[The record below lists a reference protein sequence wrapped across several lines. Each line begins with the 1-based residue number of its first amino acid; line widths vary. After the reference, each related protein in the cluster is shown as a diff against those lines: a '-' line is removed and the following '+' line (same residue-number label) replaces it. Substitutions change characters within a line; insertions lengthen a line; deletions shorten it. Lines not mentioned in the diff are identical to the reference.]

1 MAEIQIGTVE
11 APLNR
16 QMLLSAAFGLVL
28 RAGAVGLLAER
39 DRIEHLD
46 VELLRDIA
54 RAAAAQ
60 GIGTEAALALLQGGD
75 LAPARLAT
83 LIARLDDALSQS
95 PMPDRELRE
104 LRRTFELDQL
114 ADLLGTSPVSLRR
127 YLGGTRTVPDGVAAR
142 AHWLA
147 LVVADLAGSYN
158 LIGVRRWFERPRAQ
172 LGGRSPRQALG
183 DGWTPDQ
190 PSAGDVRDLAAALV
204 GAAAA
209 T

>member
-1 MAEIQIGTVE
+1 MADIQIASVD

-16 QMLLSAAFGLVL
+16 QKLLSAAFGLVL
-28 RAGAVGLLAER
+28 RASAVGLLADRE
-39 DRIEHLD
+39 RIEHLD
-46 VELLRDIA
+46 VELLREIA

-60 GIGTEAALALLQGGD
+60 GIGMDAALALLQRD
-75 LAPARLAT
+75 LPPARLAT

-104 LRRTFELDQL
+104 LRRTFELDQM

-158 LIGVRRWFERPRAQ
+158 LIGVRRWFDRPRAQ

-183 DGWTPDQ
+183 DSWMPDQ

>member
-1 MAEIQIGTVE
+1 MADIQIASVD

-16 QMLLSAAFGLVL
+16 QTLLSAAFGLVL
-28 RAGAVGLLAER
+28 RASAVGLLADRE
-39 DRIEHLD
+39 RIEHLD
-46 VELLRDIA
+46 VELLREIA

-60 GIGTEAALALLQGGD
+60 GIGMDAALALLQRD
-75 LAPARLAT
+75 LPPARLAT

-158 LIGVRRWFERPRAQ
+158 LIGVRRWFDRPRAQ

-183 DGWTPDQ
+183 DSWMPDQ

>member
-1 MAEIQIGTVE
+1 MADIQIASVD

-16 QMLLSAAFGLVL
+16 QALLSAAFGLVM
-28 RAGAVGLLAER
+28 RASAVGLLADRE
-39 DRIEHLD
+39 RIEHLD
-46 VELLRDIA
+46 VELLREIA

-60 GIGTEAALALLQGGD
+60 GIGMDAALALLQRD
-75 LAPARLAT
+75 LPPARLAT

-158 LIGVRRWFERPRAQ
+158 LIGVRRWFDRPRAQ

-183 DGWTPDQ
+183 DSWTPDQ
-190 PSAGDVRDLAAALV
+190 PSAADVRDLAAALV